1 MFLRWSRQE
10 TRMPYERKALGRLAI
25 VFGIAAV
32 SYGIAG
38 FVATQARDQLM
49 ARLEMRQ
56 ETQGQLDGLRLGT
69 RSAARKANSESTGS
83 IE

>member
-38 FVATQARDQLM
+38 FVAHALPD
-49 ARLEMRQ
+49 
-56 ETQGQLDGLRLGT
+56 T
-69 RSAARKANSESTGS
+69 RIDKAAG
-83 IE
+83 